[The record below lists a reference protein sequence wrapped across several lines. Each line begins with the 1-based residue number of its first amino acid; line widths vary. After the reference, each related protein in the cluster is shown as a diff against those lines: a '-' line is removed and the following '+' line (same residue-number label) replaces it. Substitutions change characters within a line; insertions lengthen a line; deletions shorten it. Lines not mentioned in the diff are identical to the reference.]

1 MASIRKHRN
10 RWQVQ
15 IRRRG
20 VSPFSRSFIYKS
32 DATTWA
38 RRIEADID
46 KQKVGQENQ
55 ADLKKPFSDLLV
67 RYAKTISPT
76 KKGNAIEQI
85 RLRKIQ
91 ASRLGCLKTGL
102 ITPLDIQHYI
112 HTRLQT
118 VSNDTVRRE
127 LGIIQHVFET
137 ARKVWGIPLSQNPVA
152 NIRKPISGPSRTR
165 RLAKSEEA
173 ILVKAASACQNP
185 LILPVIQFAIATAM
199 RRGEILS
206 AQWENFKIKD
216 KTLSLPI
223 TKNGFRREVPL
234 SKEALKILERLKPQA
249 SGLIFPVSGNALQLT
264 WNRIVSN
271 NGIQDLRFHDLRHEA
286 ISRFFEMGLTIP
298 EVALISGHRDI
309 RMLFRYTHLK
319 ASAVADKLDQPSP

>member
-1 MASIRKHRN
+1 MP
-10 RWQVQ
+10 
-15 IRRRG
+15 G
-20 VSPFSRSFIYKS
+20 YF
-32 DATTWA
+32 
-38 RRIEADID
+38 
-46 KQKVGQENQ
+46 
-55 ADLKKPFSDLLV
+55 
-67 RYAKTISPT
+67 
-76 KKGNAIEQI
+76 
-85 RLRKIQ
+85 
-91 ASRLGCLKTGL
+91 
-102 ITPLDIQHYI
+102 
-112 HTRLQT
+112 
-118 VSNDTVRRE
+118 
-127 LGIIQHVFET
+127 
-137 ARKVWGIPLSQNPVA
+137 
-152 NIRKPISGPSRTR
+152 
-165 RLAKSEEA
+165 
-173 ILVKAASACQNP
+173 
-185 LILPVIQFAIATAM
+185 ATAM

-206 AQWENFKIKD
+206 AKWENFKIKD

-264 WNRIVSN
+264 WKRIVSN